1 MKLKFPVI
9 DAATPEKI
17 EFTENGRLVL
27 EKRYLK
33 KDDRGE
39 PIESA
44 EDMFRRVAANVAQ
57 AELTWGSTRLVHLAE
72 EEFYGMMARLEFLP
86 NSPTLMNAGRRLQQ
100 LAACFVLPVPD
111 DIEKIFDAIKYAA
124 IIHKSGGGTGF
135 SFSRIRPGGD
145 LVESSR
151 GRASGPIS
159 FMKVFNY
166 ATGAI
171 NQGGFRRGANMGVLR
186 CDHPDVEPFAC
197 AKAQEGELENFN
209 ISIACTAAFMD
220 AVRDGKSF
228 DLINPHGGRVMR
240 RQPAR
245 QIWETMV
252 TQAHGGGDPGAI
264 FLDRINADNPTPH
277 LGHIECTNPCGEQP
291 LLPYEACNLGS
302 VNLNKVVDNGHV
314 DWDHLGAIVRL
325 AVRFLDDCIQMSRYP
340 LPQITEMVM
349 GNRKIGL
356 GVMGFAD
363 MLLRLGVRYDS
374 AKALEIAHD
383 VMHFVRNE
391 ADRASASLADDR
403 GPFPNIHGSIYD
415 RPESPAYRNA
425 CRTTVAPT
433 GSLSIIAGCSSGIEP
448 IFALVMERHVL
459 DGARLFEV
467 HPIFEAVGRQRG
479 FWSRAMIDRVASAPS
494 LKKVKGV
501 PKDVAALFTTAH
513 EIGPKWH
520 VEIQA
525 AFQKHADN
533 AVSKTVNLPNDATV
547 EDVANV
553 YWMAYEMGCKG
564 ITVYRDRSR
573 TQQVLVRA
581 AVTGDELEPAPLS
594 CNRPELCGGI

>member
-9 DAATPEKI
+9 DADTPE
-17 EFTENGRLVL
+17 TVDLTANARLVL
-27 EKRYLK
+27 ERRYLK

-39 PIESA
+39 PIESP
-44 EDMFRRVAANVAQ
+44 EDMFRRVASNVAQ
-57 AELTWGSTRLVHLAE
+57 AEMTWGNPRLVRLAE

-135 SFSRIRPGGD
+135 SFSRIRPAND

-151 GRASGPIS
+151 GHASGPIS

-186 CDHPDVEPFAC
+186 CDHPDVQTFVC
-197 AKAQEGELENFN
+197 AKREEGTLENFN
-209 ISIACTAAFMD
+209 ISVACTRAFMD
-220 AVRDGKSF
+220 AVRNGRRF
-228 DLINPHGGRVMR
+228 DLVNPHGGRIVMR
-240 RQPAR
+240 QSAR
-245 QIWETMV
+245 ELWELMAE
-252 TQAHGGGDPGAI
+252 QAHAVGEPGAV
-264 FLDRINADNPTPH
+264 FLDRINADNPTPRI
-277 LGHIECTNPCGEQP
+277 GRIECTNPCGEQP

-302 VNLNKVVDNGHV
+302 VNLAKVVDKDRI
-314 DWDHLGAIVRL
+314 DWDHLGAIVRQ
-325 AVRFLDDCIQMSRYP
+325 AVRFLDDCIQMSQYP
-340 LPQITEMVM
+340 LPPIHDMVM

-363 MLLRLGVRYDS
+363 MLLRLGAPYNS
-374 AKALEIAHD
+374 AKALETAHD
-383 VMHFVRNE
+383 IMNFVRNE
-391 ADRASASLADDR
+391 ADRASASLAEDR
-403 GPFPNIHGSIYD
+403 GPFPNIRGSIYD
-415 RPESPAYRNA
+415 RSESPAYRNA

-433 GSLSIIAGCSSGIEP
+433 GTLSIIAGCSSGIEP
-448 IFALVMERHVL
+448 IFALAMERHVL

-467 HPIFEAVGRQRG
+467 HPIFEEVARQRG
-479 FWSRAMIDRVASAPS
+479 FWSRTLVDRVAAAPS
-494 LKKVKGV
+494 LTKVKGI
-501 PKDVAALFTTAH
+501 PKDVAKLFVTAH
-513 EIGPKWH
+513 EIDPKRH
-520 VEIQA
+520 VEVQA
-525 AFQKHADN
+525 AFQKHVDN
-533 AVSKTVNLPNDATV
+533 AVSKTVNLAHEATV
-547 EDVANV
+547 EDVADV

-573 TQQVLVRA
+573 TEQVLVRP
-581 AVTGDELEPAPLS
+581 AVVGAELEPAPLS
-594 CNRPELCGGI
+594 CNRPGLCGGI